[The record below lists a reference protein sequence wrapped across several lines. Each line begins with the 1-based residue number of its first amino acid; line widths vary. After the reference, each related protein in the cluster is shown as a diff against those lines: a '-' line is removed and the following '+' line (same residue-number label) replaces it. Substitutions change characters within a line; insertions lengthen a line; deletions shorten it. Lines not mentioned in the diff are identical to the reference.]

1 MAAGTRLSDNR
12 KREGCC
18 AISIL
23 GFGGTLHMSAHICDS
38 TASRMQIN
46 VLAMGFVLQREEVRE
61 QRAKAAAHDR

>member
-1 MAAGTRLSDNR
+1 
-12 KREGCC
+12 
-18 AISIL
+18 
-23 GFGGTLHMSAHICDS
+23 MSAHICDS